1 MKARLGNV
9 GLLIGLGVVLLLG
22 WIYAQQAVQPLND
35 LVGWARLIGL
45 PGY

>member
-1 MKARLGNV
+1 MDIS
-9 GLLIGLGVVLLLG
+9 LLIVLAVVLLLG